1 MQGFLLPAA
10 QSISLA
16 MSTMLSPHHRAGR
29 LLCAV
34 SLVALALSGCAVSRP
49 SLPHA
54 GNASEVLSAA
64 NHWHGR
70 IALKVDQDPPQSFI
84 AGFELQGTPEQGSL
98 SLTSPLGNTVGRISW
113 TAQQALLE
121 LGGHTRS
128 YASLDTLVTD
138 MTGTNIPIAALF
150 DWLHGQSTPVQGW
163 IPDLSRAR
171 EGRLSALRQQ
181 PLPTAHLHVI
191 LDQAQ
196 PTP

>member
-1 MQGFLLPAA
+1 MSGRARA
-10 QSISLA
+10 DLA
-16 MSTMLSPHHRAGR
+16 
-29 LLCAV
+29 
-34 SLVALALSGCAVSRP
+34 ALSGLRDPVILVGS
-49 SLPHA
+49 
-54 GNASEVLSAA
+54 
-64 NHWHGR
+64 HG
-70 IALKVDQDPPQSFI
+70 AEFDTGFADP
-84 AGFELQGTPEQGSL
+84 
-98 SLTSPLGNTVGRISW
+98 V
-113 TAQQALLE
+113 TADKKALLE
-121 LGGHTRS
+121 QGGHTRS

-150 DWLHGQSTPVQGW
+150 DWLHGQPTPVQGW

>member
-1 MQGFLLPAA
+1 MSGDDTAA
-10 QSISLA
+10 PRVARIVLA
-16 MSTMLSPHHRAGR
+16 
-29 LLCAV
+29 
-34 SLVALALSGCAVSRP
+34 
-49 SLPHA
+49 
-54 GNASEVLSAA
+54 
-64 NHWHGR
+64 
-70 IALKVDQDPPQSFI
+70 DF
-84 AGFELQGTPEQGSL
+84 
-98 SLTSPLGNTVGRISW
+98 
-113 TAQQALLE
+113 
-121 LGGHTRS
+121 RS

-138 MTGTNIPIAALF
+138 MTGTNLPIAALF